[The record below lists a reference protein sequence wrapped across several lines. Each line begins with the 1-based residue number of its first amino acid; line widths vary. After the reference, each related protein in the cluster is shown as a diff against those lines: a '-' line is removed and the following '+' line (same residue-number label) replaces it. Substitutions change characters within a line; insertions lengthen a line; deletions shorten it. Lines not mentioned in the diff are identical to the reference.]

1 MSCIF
6 LFLFQL
12 FNVVVDTEKTGKQLL
27 ERGQLQRKVTFIPL
41 NKIAARSI
49 NDNVVSKAKSLV
61 RFYIIKFHLSM
72 ILNTSKSKSCPRRR
86 LHVQV

>member
-1 MSCIF
+1 METEEVEVRKSHFSF
-6 LFLFQL
+6 LLFQL

-49 NDNVVSKAKSLV
+49 NDNVVNKAKSLV
-61 RFYIIKFHLSM
+61 RLYI
-72 ILNTSKSKSCPRRR
+72 C
-86 LHVQV
+86 